1 MYELFFK
8 EFVFQLRK
16 QLANSNKKGSPKG
29 NPDSIAVEKIGLEP
43 TTS

>member
-1 MYELFFK
+1 ELFFNK
-8 EFVFQLRK
+8 FVFQLRK
-16 QLANSNKKGSPKG
+16 QPANPNKKGSSKG

>member
-1 MYELFFK
+1 MYELLFK

-16 QLANSNKKGSPKG
+16 QLANSKKKGSPKG
-29 NPDSIAVEKIGLEP
+29 NPHSILVEKMGLEP

>member
-1 MYELFFK
+1 MYELLFK

-16 QLANSNKKGSPKG
+16 QLANSNKKRVSQRKPSL
-29 NPDSIAVEKIGLEP
+29 NFVEKIGLEP